1 MKHIVMSIGTF
12 RTGDLLAEAVGRY
25 ALALA
30 HAYDSA
36 VVDVPYLSADGTLQR
51 AELRV
56 GWLVDIGIV
65 TADGDEEDV
74 VDPDALRILVD
85 CCDELERDR
94 WRQLPPEQS
103 WAYWETVL

>member
-65 TADGDEEDV
+65 TADGDEEEV

-94 WRQLPPEQS
+94 WPQLPPEQS

>member
-1 MKHIVMSIGTF
+1 MKNIVTSIGTF
-12 RTGDLLAEAVGRY
+12 PTGDLLAEAVGRY

-30 HAYDSA
+30 RAYDSA
-36 VVDVPYLSADGTLQR
+36 VIEVPYRSGDGTLQR

-65 TADGDEEDV
+65 TAEGDQDEVIDT
-74 VDPDALRILVD
+74 DALRILDD

-94 WRQLPPEQS
+94 WPQLPPEQS